1 MAILDMQG
9 MTTPGGGHGGGG
21 GGGASTLSVID
32 CPGNSNA
39 SILLCL

>member
-9 MTTPGGGHGGGG
+9 MTTPGGHGGGG
-21 GGGASTLSVID
+21 GHASTLSVID

-39 SILLCL
+39 SAILCL

>member
-9 MTTPGGGHGGGG
+9 MSTPGGKGGGR
-21 GGGASTLSVID
+21 ASTLSVID

-39 SILLCL
+39 SVLLCL